1 MALIAHE
8 LQTVL
13 SVVESHS
20 LESLQL
26 LDASLVMKQH
36 YPRFDPGQPALL
48 LGCGRSSLSLS
59 QSTSLPVSQGS
70 GGQSAIPKGK
80 EGSAEPRLGC
90 IQQVLL
96 MAYPPEHPVTVIENG
111 NTKTLAL
118 GELASVSSPEGCSI
132 LVHALPAASSF
143 EALQDVTSH
152 LRAPDGC
159 PWDRALTWAKLRSS
173 LLEET
178 YELLAALD
186 EDAADKVV
194 EELGDLLLQVAMQ
207 TQIAAEAGRFR
218 LPEVIRRIVD
228 KLIRRHPHVFGDT
241 VVSGTDEVLAN
252 WEAIKAAERVKNGE
266 QRSPL
271 AGVPSGLPALAQADA
286 YLDRMSRLQA
296 TDAPE
301 APWAPLTDLP
311 PSTELA
317 PDLVGEVLFG
327 MVAWARARGVDA
339 ESALRKAN
347 ARYAAHIA
355 GDELSRANTPG

>member
-1 MALIAHE
+1 
-8 LQTVL
+8 
-13 SVVESHS
+13 
-20 LESLQL
+20 
-26 LDASLVMKQH
+26 
-36 YPRFDPGQPALL
+36 
-48 LGCGRSSLSLS
+48 
-59 QSTSLPVSQGS
+59 
-70 GGQSAIPKGK
+70 
-80 EGSAEPRLGC
+80 
-90 IQQVLL
+90 
-96 MAYPPEHPVTVIENG
+96 
-111 NTKTLAL
+111 
-118 GELASVSSPEGCSI
+118 
-132 LVHALPAASSF
+132 LPAASSF

-218 LPEVIRRIVD
+218 LPDVIRRIVD

-311 PSTELA
+311 PSAELA